1 MDEIDARLKA
11 ERIDLQINELQHP
24 SDTQTLKVYNMSLLY
39 QKIIA

>member
-11 ERIDLQINELQHP
+11 ERIDLQINEVQHP
-24 SDTQTLKVYNMSLLY
+24 SDTQTLKVYNMSLLS